1 MFLKRIKLVD
11 RLLPAYT
18 RGEEWF
24 NAISHMVGGLFGIV
38 ALVWSVLYSALFSD
52 GFALASSVVYGFSL
66 VLLYTIS
73 SVYHALRPPLAK
85 KVMQVLDHCAIY
97 ILIAGTYTPI
107 LLCRVRT
114 QYSTQAW
121 VLFGVIWGIALLA
134 MTLNAIDLR
143 AFRVFSMVCYI
154 GMGWAIVFA
163 LKSVL
168 ATVEAAGFWWLLA
181 GGIAYTIGAVLY
193 GIGARKKWF
202 HSVFHIFVVI
212 GSVCHFVTIIA
223 FVL

>member
-1 MFLKRIKLVD
+1 MVLKRIKLVD
-11 RLLPAYT
+11 RLLPTYT
-18 RGEEWF
+18 RGEEGF

-52 GFALASSVVYGFSL
+52 GFALASSIVYGLSL

-134 MTLNAIDLR
+134 MVQMFL
-143 AFRVFSMVCYI
+143 
-154 GMGWAIVFA
+154 
-163 LKSVL
+163 
-168 ATVEAAGFWWLLA
+168 
-181 GGIAYTIGAVLY
+181 
-193 GIGARKKWF
+193 
-202 HSVFHIFVVI
+202 
-212 GSVCHFVTIIA
+212 
-223 FVL
+223 

>member
-52 GFALASSVVYGFSL
+52 GFALASSIVYGLSL

-114 QYSTQAW
+114 QYPTQAW

-163 LKSVL
+163 LQSVL
-168 ATVEAAGFWWLLA
+168 ATVDAAGFWWLLA
-181 GGIAYTIGAVLY
+181 GGVAYTIGAVLY